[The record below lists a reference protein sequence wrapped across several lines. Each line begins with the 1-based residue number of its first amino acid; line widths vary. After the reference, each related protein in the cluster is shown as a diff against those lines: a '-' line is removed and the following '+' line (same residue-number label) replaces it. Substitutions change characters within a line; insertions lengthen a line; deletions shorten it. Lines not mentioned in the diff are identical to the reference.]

1 MRAHCRPHFVQKAAS
16 LRRFFN
22 VVGHTASF
30 VAIGLGVE
38 RKKNRYF
45 YGISRQRAIFAR
57 FYTP

>member
-1 MRAHCRPHFVQKAAS
+1 MRAHYRPHFMQKTTA

-22 VVGHTASF
+22 VVVHTISF
-30 VAIGLGVE
+30 AAIDLVVE

-45 YGISRQRAIFAR
+45 YGISRQSTLFAR